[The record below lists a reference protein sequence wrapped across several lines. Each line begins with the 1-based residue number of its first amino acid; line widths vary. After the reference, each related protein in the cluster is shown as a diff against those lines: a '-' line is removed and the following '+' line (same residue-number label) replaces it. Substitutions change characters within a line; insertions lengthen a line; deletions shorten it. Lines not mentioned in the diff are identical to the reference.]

1 MLRRMILLSR
11 FSDKQEKASFGF
23 QEVPL
28 TEKQHKVDEVFH
40 NVASQYDKMNDA
52 MSLGIHRCWKDYY
65 VNKLG
70 LLTTRAGVKEGQ
82 KRRVLDVA
90 GGTGDIA
97 FKIL

>member
-1 MLRRMILLSR
+1 MLRRLTIMAR
-11 FSDKQEKASFGF
+11 FSDRGEKASFGF
-23 QEVPL
+23 EEVPL
-28 TEKQHKVDEVFH
+28 KDKQFKVNEVFH
-40 NVASQYDKMNDA
+40 SVANQYDKMNDA

-70 LLTTRAGVKEGQ
+70 MLTRKGDNNK
-82 KRRVLDVA
+82 KRVLDVA